1 MVHLT
6 HHRPPSPAVHLVPL
20 DQRWVATFFLALLL
34 VFLGSLRWLAF
45 HANLPSLNSTWPD
58 PGGETDSI
66 SPSGYGPSLFR
77 TIPATIFPI
86 ANTGAMLRNGHK
98 RAQDIAALA
107 VELGC
112 AQILVLNQ
120 HRNHAGLGETPR
132 TAFRKGEAL
141 LWRSAPVLPTSG
153 RIHCSVVTAASAAS
167 SMTATS
173 TSTMEAASTVNAS
186 HSMRAGRT
194 GASSFVESSPA
205 MESRRH

>member
-1 MVHLT
+1 MSIYLVSSSVLPKPTNHLIFAVCIN
-6 HHRPPSPAVHLVPL
+6 PPVEFKYENNC
-20 DQRWVATFFLALLL
+20 VA
-34 VFLGSLRWLAF
+34 
-45 HANLPSLNSTWPD
+45 LPWPD

-86 ANTGAMLRNGHK
+86 ANTGATLRNGHK

-107 VELGC
+107 VELGW
-112 AQILVLNQ
+112 AQILVLNE
-120 HRNHAGLGETPR
+120 HRESRGTRRDSQNSSPE
-132 TAFRKGEAL
+132 GEAL

-153 RIHCSVVTAASAAS
+153 RIHCSVVTAASATS

-194 GASSFVESSPA
+194 GASSSVESSPA

>member
-1 MVHLT
+1 MSIYLVSSSVRPKPTNHLMFAVCIG
-6 HHRPPSPAVHLVPL
+6 PPVEFKYENNC
-20 DQRWVATFFLALLL
+20 VA
-34 VFLGSLRWLAF
+34 
-45 HANLPSLNSTWPD
+45 LPWPD

-77 TIPATIFPI
+77 TIPATIFTI
-86 ANTGAMLRNGHK
+86 ANTGATLRNGHK

-107 VELGC
+107 VELSC
-112 AQILVLNQ
+112 AQILVPNE

-132 TAFRKGEAL
+132 TAVRKAK
-141 LWRSAPVLPTSG
+141 RSCGAPLPFSPRPGTV
-153 RIHCSVVTAASAAS
+153 HCSVVTAASATS

-186 HSMRAGRT
+186 HSVRAGRT
-194 GASSFVESSPA
+194 GASSTVETSPA

>member
-1 MVHLT
+1 VSIDVDISGVEFCAAET
-6 HHRPPSPAVHLVPL
+6 HESIFAVCIGPPVEFKYENNC
-20 DQRWVATFFLALLL
+20 VA
-34 VFLGSLRWLAF
+34 
-45 HANLPSLNSTWPD
+45 LPWPD

-86 ANTGAMLRNGHK
+86 ANTGATLRNGHK

-107 VELGC
+107 VELSC
-112 AQILVLNQ
+112 AQILVPNK
-120 HRNHAGLGETPR
+120 HRNHAGLGETPNSSPE
-132 TAFRKGEAL
+132 GEAL

-153 RIHCSVVTAASAAS
+153 RIHCSVVTAASATS

-194 GASSFVESSPA
+194 GASSSVESSPA